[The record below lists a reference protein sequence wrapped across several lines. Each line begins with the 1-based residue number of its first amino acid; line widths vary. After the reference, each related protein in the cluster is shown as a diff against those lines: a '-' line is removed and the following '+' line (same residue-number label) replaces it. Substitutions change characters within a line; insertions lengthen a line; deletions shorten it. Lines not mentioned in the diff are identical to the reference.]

1 MSTYLLLFFVALV
14 TFSISA
20 VSGGGAGLML
30 LPLLGL
36 ALPATN
42 VPAALSIGTA
52 FSSVSRIAAFRND
65 IRLDVVVRFV
75 PPAIPAVWLGAWLL
89 KFVSPLYLE
98 VLLGLFLVANLPLA
112 FRPARY
118 LEQAH
123 PFPKPYLSLIGVA
136 AGFVSGLTGAVGLLF
151 NRFYLRYGMRKE
163 EIVATR
169 AANEIILHLI
179 KLGLYTSF
187 GLVTQKAV
195 TIGGIAGVAAIVSA
209 ISAKRILPYLSE
221 GLFRRIGYL
230 AMVAAGLAMC
240 VEAGN
245 TFVNKN
251 RVSVSYSPFS
261 DGVEAKLQWKGSR
274 FALEFEYDEG
284 FEYERSIHLSDLPSD
299 CRSKVT
305 ALTHNADR
313 VLIEEVFGMGR
324 HGYEV
329 IVLRKG
335 DYNVFHL

>member
-1 MSTYLLLFFVALV
+1 
-14 TFSISA
+14 
-20 VSGGGAGLML
+20 ML

-36 ALPATN
+36 VLPATN

-52 FSSVSRIAAFRND
+52 FSSVSRIAVFRKD
-65 IRLDVVVRFV
+65 IRLDVVFRFV

-98 VLLGLFLVANLPLA
+98 ALLGLFLVANLPMA

-118 LEQAH
+118 LEQSH

-179 KLGLYTSF
+179 KLVLYASF
-187 GLVTQKAV
+187 GLLTQKAV
-195 TIGGIAGVAAIVSA
+195 TIGGIAGIAAIVSA
-209 ISAKRILPYLSE
+209 ISAKWILPYLSE

-240 VEAGN
+240 VEAGT
-245 TFVNKN
+245 TFVAKNK
-251 RVSVSYSPFS
+251 VAVSYAPLSE
-261 DGVEAKLQWKGSR
+261 GLEAKLRWRESR

-284 FEYERSIHLSDLPSD
+284 FEYERSLQFSDLPPDLQS
-299 CRSKVT
+299 RVR

-313 VLIEEVFGMGR
+313 ILLEEVFGIGR
-324 HGYEV
+324 HGYEAL
-329 IVLRKG
+329 VLRDGK
-335 DYNVFHL
+335 YTVFHL